1 MKRDM
6 NLIRELL
13 FQLEDIPTDTIH
25 YLKAPEGYS
34 PDEVRYHATLL
45 LESGLIRG
53 RPVKTFSGSTFRD
66 LSLTWDGHEFL
77 DAIRPAAVW
86 SKVEERLK
94 SLGGAAFEVV
104 KSLAVEEGKR
114 LLGI

>member
-13 FQLEDIPTDTIH
+13 FQLEGVAANATHRFET
-25 YLKAPEGYS
+25 PEGYS
-34 PDEVRYHATLL
+34 PDEVSYHATLL

-66 LSLTWDGHEFL
+66 LRLTWDGHEFL

-86 SKVEERLK
+86 SKVEEHLK

-104 KSLAVEEGKR
+104 KALAIEEGKR

>member
-34 PDEVRYHATLL
+34 PDGGELSRY
-45 LESGLIRG
+45 
-53 RPVKTFSGSTFRD
+53 
-66 LSLTWDGHEFL
+66 
-77 DAIRPAAVW
+77 PAARI
-86 SKVEERLK
+86 RLD
-94 SLGGAAFEVV
+94 
-104 KSLAVEEGKR
+104 
-114 LLGI
+114 